1 MAEKQP
7 LKYDQT
13 FSHFSQNQTF
23 EKMFYVDDFIFAQH
37 LQNLFFRHLKFNKLQ
52 NNVKYLKRSLA

>member
-1 MAEKQP
+1 MI
-7 LKYDQT
+7 
-13 FSHFSQNQTF
+13 SHFSQNQTF

>member
-1 MAEKQP
+1 MI
-7 LKYDQT
+7 
-13 FSHFSQNQTF
+13 SHFSQNQTF
-23 EKMFYVDDFIFAQH
+23 EKMFYVHVDYFYVDDFIFAQH